1 MNRTRDGQ
9 RRLLTNRRLVWL
21 MLAAL
26 VLGTL
31 VLFVADNFVLIEI
44 RLLVTR
50 VRMRLA
56 WALIAAFLLGG
67 VSVLVL
73 GRLLRRWRDSD
84 TASG

>member
-1 MNRTRDGQ
+1 MNRARDRQ

-56 WALIAAFLLGG
+56 
-67 VSVLVL
+67 
-73 GRLLRRWRDSD
+73 
-84 TASG
+84 